1 MSAEKSQIFR
11 QMSCDNGRAANLPTR
26 GTRAVYLHSI
36 EVANGIC
43 AENFA

>member
-11 QMSCDNGRAANLPTR
+11 QMSCDNGQAANLQIPC
-26 GTRAVYLHSI
+26 TRAVYLHSI
-36 EVANGIC
+36 EVANAFC